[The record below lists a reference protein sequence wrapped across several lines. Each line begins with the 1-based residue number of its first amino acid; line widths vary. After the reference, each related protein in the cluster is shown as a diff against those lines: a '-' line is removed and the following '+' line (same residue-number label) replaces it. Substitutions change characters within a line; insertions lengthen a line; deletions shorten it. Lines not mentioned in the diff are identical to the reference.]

1 MLENAPSS
9 SDAAGAA
16 LLQRGQCVAK
26 PWSHTWAREGA
37 FSWSYSSKTPSP
49 AREVRSPWHLHSAEG
64 WDSHHHKLREKNE
77 RKTAK
82 FFRDE
87 NHYQSTLHC
96 LWKCSQDPGEAL
108 VSIYN
113 RHSHVHIIGTV
124 LYSPT
129 AGKGG
134 CYHPTS
140 QGFNYTQYYQPLK
153 ITCLLGHKKDKMVL
167 QFLV

>member
-16 LLQRGQCVAK
+16 PLQRGQWVAK

-37 FSWSYSSKTPSP
+37 LSWSYCSKSPSP
-49 AREVRSPWHLHSAEG
+49 ARRVHSPWHLYSAEG
-64 WDSHHHKLREKNE
+64 WDSHHHKLRENDE
-77 RKTAK
+77 RKMAK

-96 LWKCSQDPGEAL
+96 QWKCSQEPWETL
-108 VSIYN
+108 NYKRYSN
-113 RHSHVHIIGTV
+113 VHITGPV
-124 LYSPT
+124 LYSCI
-129 AGKGG
+129 ARKGG
-134 CYHPTS
+134 NLTS
-140 QGFNYTQYYQPLK
+140 QGFNYTHHYQPLK
-153 ITCLLGHKKDKMVL
+153 ITCLLRHKKDKTVL